1 MSPLLEVQN
10 LTVEFATAQG
20 NVTAVRDVS
29 FQIAPGE
36 VLGLVGESG
45 SGKSVS
51 ALALLRLLPPQARIQ
66 GHIQFR
72 GEDLLAIPE
81 PQMRHIRGAGISM
94 IFQEPMTAL
103 NPVMRVGDQ
112 IAEAVLAHANDG
124 ASGAKA
130 PQQIGPVSAQRN
142 SVLEESKKQIPRGL
156 NFTPT
161 SAKAALVGDPGSPA
175 RDDKNIGLNGTSE
188 AVPLQNHG
196 VGGLFQQGGKPAR
209 DDNTTTS
216 GRGKVSKAEAWRLA
230 VEAMRT
236 VAIAD
241 PDRRARDYPH
251 QLSGGQRQRV
261 MIAMA
266 VVNRPSLLIADEPT
280 TALDVTIQAQVLDL
294 LSELREKFSL
304 AMLFI
309 SHDLAVVSQVSHRI
323 GVMYAGSLVEMGTA
337 QEVFAHPAHPYTR
350 GLLHSVPTL
359 RTERGQPLQ
368 TIEGTVPAITGLPP
382 GCAFEPRC
390 SWRIAAC
397 SVELPPLVEVAPGHL
412 ARCPVV
418 SAKVR

>member
-1 MSPLLEVQN
+1 M
-10 LTVEFATAQG
+10 
-20 NVTAVRDVS
+20 TAVRDVS

-51 ALALLRLLPPQARIQ
+51 ALAILRLLPPQARIR
-66 GHIQFR
+66 GDIQFL
-72 GEDLLAIPE
+72 GEKLLAMPE
-81 PQMRHIRGAGISM
+81 PEMRHIRGAGISM

-112 IAEAVLAHANDG
+112 IAEAVLAHA
-124 ASGAKA
+124 
-130 PQQIGPVSAQRN
+130 Q
-142 SVLEESKKQIPRGL
+142 KQIPRGL
-156 NFTPT
+156 
-161 SAKAALVGDPGSPA
+161 KPA
-175 RDDKNIGLNGTSE
+175 RDDKNIGLNGT
-188 AVPLQNHG
+188 AKAAPLQNE
-196 VGGLFQQGGKPAR
+196 VDAGLKAR
-209 DDNTTTS
+209 STT
-216 GRGKVSKAEAWRLA
+216 KAEAWRRA
-230 VEAMRT
+230 VEALRT

-241 PDRRARDYPH
+241 ADRRARDYPH

-337 QEVFAHPAHPYTR
+337 QEVFTHPAHPYTR

-359 RTERGQPLQ
+359 RTERSQPLR
-368 TIEGTVPAITGLPP
+368 TIEGTVPAITALPP

-390 SWRIAAC
+390 SWRIDAC
-397 SVELPPLVEVAPGHL
+397 SLLLPPLVEVAPGHL

-418 SAKVR
+418 SAEVR